1 MADGAGKPAVPDSH
15 PKTDTLSVVHII
27 TGLPVGGAQT
37 MLSEIVRRQQRL
49 GDRLLVI
56 SLTELGAVG
65 EQLRQAGIQV
75 RALGMNR
82 SLPSPF
88 DLLRLR
94 RLIKDFAPDL
104 VQTWM
109 YHADLLGGLA
119 ARLAGIRPVVWNIR
133 HSDLRP
139 GVDKRATIWT
149 ARLCGFLSRWI
160 PSRILCNSHHAAG
173 LHEKLGYE
181 RARIEV
187 VPNGIDVEKF
197 HPRPDAGASVRAELD
212 ISETIRLVG
221 LVARFDPQKDH
232 RRFIAAAN
240 IVAHRHRDVH
250 FLLCGGGVDGEN
262 QDLARWIDDT
272 AIADRF
278 HLLGVR
284 DDVPRLTAA
293 LDLSVSSS
301 AHGEGFSNIIAE
313 AMACAVPCIVTDVG
327 DSVLIVGD
335 TGWGV
340 PAENEEA
347 LAEAI
352 STALWEPM
360 EAYKL
365 RGEQARSRIMD
376 NFSIDEIATRYRAI
390 YQRLRQ
396 A

>member
-1 MADGAGKPAVPDSH
+1 VRDSQRPPQADALA
-15 PKTDTLSVVHII
+15 VVHII

-37 MLSEIVRRQQRL
+37 MLSEIARRQQQS

-65 EQLRQAGIQV
+65 EQLRQAGVQV

-88 DLLRLR
+88 DLFRLA
-94 RLIKDFAPDL
+94 RLIKDFAPDV

-109 YHADLLGGLA
+109 YHADLIGGLA
-119 ARLAGIRPVVWNIR
+119 ARLAGVRAVVWNIR

-149 ARLCGFLSRWI
+149 ARLCGFLSRWL
-160 PSRILCNSHHAAG
+160 PSLILCNSHHAAG
-173 LHEKLGYE
+173 LHEKLGYQ
-181 RARIEV
+181 RRRIEV

-197 HPRPDAGASVRAELD
+197 RPQSDAGASVRSELG
-212 ISETIRLVG
+212 ISDKARLVG

-232 RRFIAAAN
+232 RRFIAAAG
-240 IVAHRHRDVH
+240 IVARQHADVH
-250 FLLCGGGVDGEN
+250 FLLCGSGIDAHN
-262 QDLARWIDDT
+262 QDLARWINESPV
-272 AIADRF
+272 ADHF

-293 LDLSVSSS
+293 LDLSISSS

-313 AMACAVPCIVTDVG
+313 AMACAVPCVVTKIG
-327 DSVLIVGD
+327 DSALIVGD
-335 TGWGV
+335 TGWSV
-340 PAENEEA
+340 PAENEDALADAISVA
-347 LAEAI
+347 LAEPRDAHG
-352 STALWEPM
+352 
-360 EAYKL
+360 L
-365 RGEQARSRIMD
+365 RGEQARSRIID
-376 NFSIDEIATRYRAI
+376 NFSIDEIFAKYRAV
-390 YQRLRQ
+390 YQRLQQ